1 MRQKISQTWF
11 PQARARWSHQL
22 RTPGTG
28 RRWCLKAVTAWTIGL
43 TIAVWVMAFTIP
55 CDFRGAAMCG
65 HPMAASNRGVQQAN
79 LLGAYM
85 VLIGMYI
92 YKLLQIRGYKRLA
105 LQTGLNLRVSDR
117 YAVGEKIWSDGMA
130 CYHWTGAASQ
140 DVYTETV
147 TALLDIQRLIL
158 PIVVAIIFTNTVV
171 KVSVTILGHALDDA
185 NYLPDHSVCNRTPNP
200 TLCNVTWECE
210 LPLLD
215 ISISL
220 LLYMIC
226 LLVLMPDY
234 LWSPV
239 MKAAIQATGNRH
251 VGRLRHLHKLLAFPV
266 LFNFVILGVYAAM
279 PSKTYWGGIF
289 VFSGNLLMVMYGTL
303 AVAWLYLLIG
313 RGDRHQVTPG
323 IIGSAS
329 SDRPSS
335 LRMFATA
342 LSRMVVSRE
351 AGIRSQRV
359 ILLILLAVLFAPRER
374 FWT

>member
-1 MRQKISQTWF
+1 M
-11 PQARARWSHQL
+11 
-22 RTPGTG
+22 
-28 RRWCLKAVTAWTIGL
+28 
-43 TIAVWVMAFTIP
+43 
-55 CDFRGAAMCG
+55 
-65 HPMAASNRGVQQAN
+65 
-79 LLGAYM
+79 
-85 VLIGMYI
+85 
-92 YKLLQIRGYKRLA
+92 
-105 LQTGLNLRVSDR
+105 
-117 YAVGEKIWSDGMA
+117 
-130 CYHWTGAASQ
+130 
-140 DVYTETV
+140 
-147 TALLDIQRLIL
+147 
-158 PIVVAIIFTNTVV
+158 
-171 KVSVTILGHALDDA
+171 
-185 NYLPDHSVCNRTPNP
+185 
-200 TLCNVTWECE
+200 
-210 LPLLD
+210 LD

-289 VFSGNLLMVMYGTL
+289 VFSGNLLMVIYGTL